1 MSQTTNS
8 HKLTLEQAVESS
20 PSELPII
27 ELECT
32 TNTDM
37 NVERRKEDAKK
48 PLYIKRI

>member
-1 MSQTTNS
+1 MSRTMNS
-8 HKLTLEQAVESS
+8 HKLTLQQTVGGS